1 MDKNTFIWRDLPLDA
16 FNDGEQFLMLIP
28 KSHRLSGKRGRTDG
42 LASLSDGSSRTRF
55 PFGPQY
61 LMKDRCEADQHALRD
76 IAVVAFAASM
86 TRHLC
91 SRETYHPFQRV
102 NILRAT
108 QGNAAC
114 APLPKHVPV
123 NQTWRVRNTSDFHH
137 MLQVRM
143 TSKQKWQDG
152 KVLRADLNGCM
163 CPGYIHPA
171 RSLPSMQLLAC
182 LASILFTD
190 CKEHPNVKSR

>member
-1 MDKNTFIWRDLPLDA
+1 VDKNTFIWRDLPLDA

-108 QGNAAC
+108 PGECSVCPSPKTCSREPNMARQEHVGFSSHVAGAYDFQTEMARRQGTPC
-114 APLPKHVPV
+114 RSEWMYVSWV
-123 NQTWRVRNTSDFHH
+123 
-137 MLQVRM
+137 
-143 TSKQKWQDG
+143 
-152 KVLRADLNGCM
+152 
-163 CPGYIHPA
+163 HP
-171 RSLPSMQLLAC
+171 SC
-182 LASILFTD
+182 
-190 CKEHPNVKSR
+190 